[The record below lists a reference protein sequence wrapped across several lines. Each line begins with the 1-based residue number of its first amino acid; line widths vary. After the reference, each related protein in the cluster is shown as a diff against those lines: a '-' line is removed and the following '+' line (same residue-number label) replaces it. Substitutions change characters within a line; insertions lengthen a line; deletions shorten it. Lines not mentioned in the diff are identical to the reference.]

1 MSVQGGVNGPET
13 RPVPPVKEVQRPK
26 TGRGGSKIDLL
37 WVIKMAWRDSRSHR
51 KRLLLFTSSI
61 VVGTGALVATTN
73 LEANLEQAADEQ
85 ARTLLGA
92 DLALVGRRPFAAEVE
107 ALIDSIGGAQSRQ
120 IDFSSMVHF
129 PKNGGTRLA
138 RVRALE
144 GAFPYY
150 GEFETVPRRAATT
163 FRSGQN
169 ALVDESMM
177 LQFGAE
183 VGDSV
188 KVGGLKFRIA
198 GNLKKI
204 PGEVGAIGLV
214 APRVY
219 IPLHFL
225 PRTGL
230 VQRGSQVAY
239 RVFFRLDRSVDAG
252 QLARE
257 IQPQLNKY
265 HLSSETAAQRRDRTG
280 RTLANLYY
288 FLNLAGFIALVLG
301 SMGIASSIH
310 TYVKQKLTT
319 VAILRCLGA
328 GAGQSMAVYLVQA
341 AAMGLLGAGC
351 GSLIGIGLLFLLP
364 DVLGDF
370 LPLDIGLK
378 PSGWSIIQGIAIG
391 LGMAVL
397 FALLPLLALRRVS
410 PLRALRSSYEESTPS
425 SKDPLRWLVYL
436 ALGAGVI
443 LLALLQTRSWVHGL
457 SFAAS
462 IAVSFSLLALLGR
475 AIACGTKKFLPASW
489 SYVWRQGLANLH
501 RPNNQTVMLI
511 VVLGLGTFLISTF
524 YLARTSLLERI
535 SFVSR
540 EDQPNMVLFD
550 IQPDQRKP
558 VSDLLDDLGLPLMQQ
573 VPIVTMRLE
582 EVKGRRVEEI
592 RNDSTSTVSR
602 WALRWEYRSTY
613 RDRLVDTETLVGGEW
628 RGRVARAAD
637 TVFVSLEEGVAGDL
651 QVGVGDDLVFDVQG
665 LPIPVV
671 VGSLRRVE
679 WQRISPNFLV
689 LFPAGVLE
697 EAPQFYVLV
706 TRSNSEVEAAAL
718 QQEVVKL
725 FPNVSI
731 IDLKLIL
738 DTTTAIL
745 DRASRIIRFMA
756 SFSLAT
762 GLIVLVAVIVN
773 SRYQRLQESVLLQT
787 LGASRSQIR
796 RIMLVEY
803 LLLGGFSATAG
814 LILALIGNWALSYY
828 VFEAPFAP
836 APLPLLI
843 LLAVVMGSTALVGTL
858 TSSKIFDRP
867 PLEVLRA
874 EA

>member
-1 MSVQGGVNGPET
+1 MGVH
-13 RPVPPVKEVQRPK
+13 RLK
-26 TGRGGSKIDLL
+26 TGRRGSRIGLL
-37 WVIKMAWRDSRSHR
+37 WVLGMAWRDSRSHR

-61 VVGTGALVATTN
+61 AVGTGALVATAN
-73 LEANLEQAADEQ
+73 LEANMEEAADEQ

-92 DLALVGRRPFAAEVE
+92 DLALVGRRPFTAEVE
-107 ALIDSIGGAQSRQ
+107 AVIDSIGGAQSRQ

-129 PKNGGTRLA
+129 PKSGGTRLA

-150 GEFETVPRRAATT
+150 GEFETVPRQAATN

-177 LQFGAE
+177 LQFEAQ

-188 KVGGLKFRIA
+188 RVGRLKFRIA
-198 GNLKKI
+198 GNLKRI

-230 VQRGSQVAY
+230 VQRGSQVTY
-239 RVFFRLDRSVDAG
+239 RVYFRLEEDVDAG
-252 QLARE
+252 RLARE
-257 IQPQLNKY
+257 LQPQLNKH
-265 HLSSETAAQRRDRTG
+265 HLSAETAARRRDRTG

-288 FLNLAGFIALVLG
+288 FLNLAGFTALVLG

-310 TYVKQKLTT
+310 TYVKQKANT

-328 GAGQSMAVYLVQA
+328 GAWQSMAVYLVQA

-351 GSLIGIGLLFLLP
+351 GSLIGTGALFLLP
-364 DVLGDF
+364 DILGEF

-378 PSGWSIIQGIAIG
+378 PSAWSIVQGVAIG
-391 LGMAVL
+391 LGMSVL

-410 PLRALRSSYEESTPS
+410 PLRALRSSYEENDPS
-425 SKDPLRWLVYL
+425 SRDPLRWLVCL
-436 ALGAGVI
+436 ALGAGVV
-443 LLALLQTRSWVHGL
+443 LLALLQTGSWIHGL

-475 AIACGTKKFLPASW
+475 IIARGTKRFLPSSL

-511 VVLGLGTFLISTF
+511 VVLGLVTFLISTF

-535 SFVSR
+535 SFVSGG
-540 EDQPNMVLFD
+540 DQPNLVLFD
-550 IQPDQRKP
+550 IQPDQIRQ
-558 VSDLLDDLGLPLMQQ
+558 VADLLDDFGLPLIQQ

-582 EVKGRRVEEI
+582 EINGRRVEEI
-592 RNDSTSTVSR
+592 RNDSSSTLSR

-613 RDRLVDTETLVGGEW
+613 RDRLVDTETLVGGAW
-628 RGRVARAAD
+628 RGRAAGASD
-637 TVFVSLEEGVAGDL
+637 TVFVSLEEGVAMGL
-651 QVGVGDDLVFDVQG
+651 QVGVGDELVFDVQG

-671 VGSLRRVE
+671 IGSLRKVE

-697 EAPQFYVLV
+697 EAPQFYVMV

-718 QQEVVKL
+718 QREAAEL
-725 FPNVSI
+725 LPNVSI

-738 DTTTAIL
+738 DTANAVL
-745 DRASRIIRFMA
+745 DGASRIIRLMA

-787 LGASRSQIR
+787 LGATRRQIR

-803 LLLGGFSATAG
+803 LLLGGFAAAAG
-814 LILALIGNWALSYY
+814 MILALAGNWALSHF
-828 VFEAPFAP
+828 VFDVPFAP
-836 APLPLLI
+836 APLPLLA
-843 LLAVVMGSTALVGTL
+843 LLALVMGSTALVGTL
-858 TSSKIFDRP
+858 AGGNIFHRP
-867 PLEVLRA
+867 PLEALRA

>member
-1 MSVQGGVNGPET
+1 
-13 RPVPPVKEVQRPK
+13 
-26 TGRGGSKIDLL
+26 
-37 WVIKMAWRDSRSHR
+37 MAWRDSRSHR
-51 KRLLLFTSSI
+51 KRLLLFTSAI
-61 VVGTGALVATTN
+61 VVGTGALVATAN

-92 DLALVGRRPFAAEVE
+92 DLALVGRRPFTAEVE

-129 PKNGGTRLA
+129 PKSGGTRLA
-138 RVRALE
+138 RVRALK
-144 GAFPYY
+144 GTFPYY
-150 GEFETVPRRAATT
+150 GEFETVPRQASTT
-163 FRSGQN
+163 FRKGRN
-169 ALVDESMM
+169 ALVDENMM
-177 LQFGAE
+177 LQFGVQ
-183 VGDSV
+183 VGDSI
-188 KVGGLKFRIA
+188 KVGMLKFCIA
-198 GNLKKI
+198 GRLKKVA
-204 PGEVGAIGLV
+204 GEVAAVGLV

-219 IPLHFL
+219 IPMRYLSG
-225 PRTGL
+225 TGL
-230 VQRGSQVAY
+230 VQRGSQVTY
-239 RVFFRLDRSVDAG
+239 RVFFRLDEGMDAG
-252 QLARE
+252 RLTRE
-257 IQPQLNKY
+257 IQPQLNRH
-265 HLSSETAAQRRDRTG
+265 HLSTETAAQRRDRIG

-288 FLNLAGFIALVLG
+288 FLNLGGFIALVLG
-301 SMGIASSIH
+301 SMGTASSIH
-310 TYVKQKLTT
+310 TYVKQKVST

-328 GAGQSMAVYLVQA
+328 GAGQSMAVYLVQTV
-341 AAMGLLGAGC
+341 AMGLLGSGC
-351 GSLIGIGLLFLLP
+351 GSLVGIGMLFLLP
-364 DVLGDF
+364 NVLGDL
-370 LPLDIGLK
+370 LPLDIGLE
-378 PSGWSIIQGIAIG
+378 PSGRSVVLGIAIG

-410 PLRALRSSYEESTPS
+410 PLRVLRSSYEESTPS
-425 SKDPLRWLVYL
+425 SKEPLRWLVYL
-436 ALGAGVI
+436 ALGAGVV
-443 LLALLQTRSWVHGL
+443 LFALLQTRSWVHGL

-462 IAVSFSLLALLGR
+462 IAVSISLLALLGR
-475 AIACGTKKFLPASW
+475 VIACGTKKFLPASW

-501 RPNNQTVMLI
+501 RPDNQTVMLI

-524 YLARTSLLERI
+524 YLARTSLLGHI

-540 EDQPNMVLFD
+540 GDQPNMVLFD
-550 IQPDQRKP
+550 VQPDQRGP
-558 VSDLLDDLGLPLMQQ
+558 VSGLLDDYGLPLMQQ

-582 EVKGRRVEEI
+582 AIKGKRVEEI

-613 RDRLVDTETLVGGEW
+613 RDRLVDTETLLAGEW
-628 RGRVARAAD
+628 RGRVAGPSD
-637 TVFVSLEEGVAGDL
+637 TIFVSLEEGVARDL
-651 QVGVGDDLVFDVQG
+651 QVGVGDELVFDVQG
-665 LPIPVV
+665 LPVPVV

-697 EAPQFYVLV
+697 KAPQFYVLV
-706 TRSNSEVEAAAL
+706 TRSNSEVDAAAL
-718 QQEVVKL
+718 QREAVEL

-731 IDLKLIL
+731 IDLKLVL
-738 DTTTAIL
+738 NTVNAIL

-773 SRYQRLQESVLLQT
+773 SRYQRLQESVLLRT
-787 LGASRSQIR
+787 LGATRRQIR

-803 LLLGGFSATAG
+803 LLLGGFAAAAG

-836 APLPLLI
+836 APLPLLV
-843 LLAVVMGSTALVGTL
+843 LLAMVMGSTSLVGTL
-858 TSSKIFDRP
+858 ASSNILHRP